1 MRRAIIAAASLA
13 LVVGVA
19 DAANAKTSKNKG
31 YGRAGKGFVQRDV
44 GLAYQPGYYR
54 PNYYRPNADLKYGP
68 QPDYPQSPPGGGY

>member
-31 YGRAGKGFVQRDV
+31 YGRAGNGFVQRDV
-44 GLAYQPGYYR
+44 GLAYQPG
-54 PNYYRPNADLKYGP
+54 YYRPNADLKYGP